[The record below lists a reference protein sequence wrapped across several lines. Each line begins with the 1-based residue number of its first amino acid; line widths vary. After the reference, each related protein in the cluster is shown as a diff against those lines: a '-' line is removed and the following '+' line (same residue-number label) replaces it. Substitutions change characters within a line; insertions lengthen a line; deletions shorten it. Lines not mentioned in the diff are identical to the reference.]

1 MLLPITLIFGSQ
13 WTAPKFVY
21 QSLMTEL
28 DFQTGRD
35 QKVSGFISC
44 VMQRR
49 SAVEPSIFDEMA
61 GKGRSQH
68 AES

>member
-28 DFQTGRD
+28 DFRTSRD
-35 QKVSGFISC
+35 QKVWGFISC
-44 VMQRR
+44 VMRR
-49 SAVEPSIFDEMA
+49 HSAVEPSIFGEMA
-61 GKGRSQH
+61 RKGR
-68 AES
+68 

>member
-13 WTAPKFVY
+13 WTAPNFVY

-35 QKVSGFISC
+35 QKGSGFISC
-44 VMQRR
+44 VMRR
-49 SAVEPSIFDEMA
+49 HSAVGPSIFGEMA
-61 GKGRSQH
+61 RKGR
-68 AES
+68 

>member
-13 WTAPKFVY
+13 WMAPNFVY

-35 QKVSGFISC
+35 QKGSGFILC
-44 VMQRR
+44 VMRR
-49 SAVEPSIFDEMA
+49 DSAVGSSIFGEMA
-61 GKGRSQH
+61 RKGL
-68 AES
+68 